1 MIKYIVLLLS
11 LGLFNYTA
19 QGDVRIGNKK
29 VVKSVKKIL
38 KAGKIDI
45 DRTCLDE
52 YVARNRQLWKKMG
65 MGPITVLGGST
76 GSGIAVGTGVGAIA
90 GSTAATQAGNATF
103 GALIGG
109 AAGGWIGLGIG
120 GVAFIAY
127 EGTQIARFVKN
138 NQIIRLIAN
147 SRDNLFKSDNIKKF
161 MKKYLKKHPKDKR
174 YLNEKKFGHLVV
186 ELDET
191 GALCDGSL
199 VKVRGFRKLMKK
211 KKRDPSKL
219 ADFLANRKEIIN
231 HIHGIVEKSK

>member
-1 MIKYIVLLLS
+1 MKKYIILLLS
-11 LGLFNYTA
+11 LGLLSFSVH
-19 QGDVRIGNKK
+19 GDVRIGNKK
-29 VVKSVKKIL
+29 VVRSVKKIL
-38 KAGKIDI
+38 NAGKIDV

-65 MGPITVLGGST
+65 LGPITTFGGIAGT
-76 GSGIAVGTGVGAIA
+76 GIAVGTGVGAA
-90 GSTAATQAGNATF
+90 MGTGGAAASSSVTL

-138 NQIIRLIAN
+138 NQIIRLISN
-147 SRDNLFKSDNIKKF
+147 SRDKIYESDNIKKF
-161 MKKYLKKHPKDKR
+161 MKKYLKKHPKDKKF
-174 YLNEKKFGHLVV
+174 LDEKKFGHLVV
-186 ELDET
+186 ELDES

-199 VKVRGFRKLMKK
+199 VKARGFRKLIKK
-211 KKRDPSKL
+211 KKKVPSKL
-219 ADFLANRKEIIN
+219 ADFLANRKEIIT